1 MRRFVTLLGLLLLA
15 SVASAQTVLNPTTVT
30 FTPSADHNATVGG
43 VALVT
48 KYELR
53 HYLVG
58 APSPVQTQDLGKP
71 TPVSGS
77 ISAAITSLPFSPT
90 NEYIAKVAAVGPTG
104 VGESAASNHYFFA
117 GPPATPASVSV
128 SK

>member
-1 MRRFVTLLGLLLLA
+1 MTRYGWIVAGLLLFA
-15 SVASAQTVLNPTTVT
+15 AGASAQTVLNPTTVT
-30 FTPSADHNATVGG
+30 FTPSTDHAVTVGG
-43 VALVT
+43 VPLVA

-58 APSPVQTQDLGKP
+58 ATSPVQTQDLGKP
-71 TPVSGS
+71 TPVSGV
-77 ISAAITSLPFSPT
+77 IS
-90 NEYIAKVAAVGPTG
+90 AAVGPTG